1 MKELELPIG
10 DRDLSF
16 LEACDRVSITGEA
29 LTMRDAALKRLE
41 ALVARGERPP
51 FDLAGQLVF
60 HAGPTPPHGGRAC
73 GAIGPTTS
81 SRMDRFT
88 GLLMD
93 QGVRATL
100 GKGPRAREACELHS
114 SNGAVYLVAVGGAGA
129 YLASFVSECEP
140 IAWEDL
146 GPEAVFRVRLDRF
159 PALVAVDTRGKD
171 CLLIRHNH
179 YSAQKR

>member
-10 DRDLSF
+10 DNDLSF
-16 LEACDRVSITGEA
+16 LEACDRVSLTGET

-41 ALVARGERPP
+41 AMVAAGERPP

-60 HAGPTPPHGGRAC
+60 HAGPTPARGGRPC

-93 QGVRATL
+93 Q
-100 GKGPRAREACELHS
+100 EACELHS

-129 YLASFVSECEP
+129 YLASFVSECAP

-146 GPEAVFRVRLDRF
+146 GPEAVYRVRLERF
-159 PALVAVDTRGKD
+159 PALVAVDTRGRD
-171 CLLIRHNH
+171 CLSTRHDH
-179 YSAQKR
+179 YSSQRNNI